1 MALNIGMSASI
12 SKTIS
17 ESDILN
23 FADLVGDYNSV
34 HLDEEKAKESIFG
47 RRIAH
52 GMLVGSLISS
62 VIGTKL
68 PGDGTIYLEQNLK
81 FQRPIY
87 ISDTIT
93 ALVTVNEILNEK
105 KGIYRLDTVVMNQNE
120 EVVINGYAI
129 VKKQTHYFE
138 KEV

>member
-1 MALNIGMSASI
+1 MELNIGMSASI

>member
-1 MALNIGMSASI
+1 MELNIGMSASI

-93 ALVTVNEILNEK
+93 TLVTVNEILNEK

-129 VKKQTHYFE
+129 VKKQTHYLE

>member
-1 MALNIGMSASI
+1 MELNIGMSASI

-34 HLDEEKAKESIFG
+34 HLDEEKAKESFFG

>member
-1 MALNIGMSASI
+1 MELNIGMSASI

-129 VKKQTHYFE
+129 VKKQTHYLE

>member
-1 MALNIGMSASI
+1 MELNIGMSASI

-17 ESDILN
+17 ENDILN

>member
-1 MALNIGMSASI
+1 MELNIGMSASI

-68 PGDGTIYLEQNLK
+68 PGDGKIYLEQNLK

-129 VKKQTHYFE
+129 VKKQTHYLE

>member
-1 MALNIGMSASI
+1 MELNIGMSASI

-34 HLDEEKAKESIFG
+34 HLDEEKVKESIFG
-47 RRIAH
+47 RRIAN
-52 GMLVGSLISS
+52 GVLVGSLISS